1 MHKIYT
7 RYRFRIPNL
16 DNKRLDG
23 KKKSKIAKIF
33 LIMAIATLT
42 VKTVLDAILPI
53 FDNLCENK
61 AKSIATIISNEQA
74 TEVMKVH
81 TYEELYSIEKDDAG
95 NIKMIKANIIPIN
108 QITSELAV
116 KIQNAIDK
124 KGRENIGIAL
134 RKFYRFKIISWK
146 GT

>member
-7 RYRFRIPNL
+7 RYRFRIPSYN
-16 DNKRLDG
+16 NKRKYN
-23 KKKSKIAKIF
+23 KKKNRIIKIA
-33 LIMAIATLT
+33 LIMTVAILT
-42 VKTVLDAILPI
+42 VKIILDAVLPI

-81 TYEELYSIEKDDAG
+81 TYEELYSIEKDENG

-116 KIQNAIDK
+116 KIQNEINNRGK
-124 KGRENIGIAL
+124 EKIGIAI
-134 RKFYRFKIISWK
+134 R
-146 GT
+146 